1 MALQDQLASPFS
13 DSLTPEQEAKMKTLT
28 EQHTLLQKERQVF
41 DVPVRVYVGCPMLTS
56 RAWLDQAQS
65 YKASDLERQKKA
77 MENSLNNKISQ
88 APAPV
93 SCSAFT
99 ANAAE
104 LQQEMDSMQDQSGD
118 QVCSRISL
126 RVSCGQVALT
136 QGIVPPGPGGGAAPA
151 AVSETVS
158 EAVYRAERGEGRGE
172 ERGQGAKGQG
182 GGGAESDEDAA
193 AETRRGGGGSEEE
206 ARPGLSAYACV
217 RAISGAH

>member
-1 MALQDQLASPFS
+1 
-13 DSLTPEQEAKMKTLT
+13 MKTLT

-99 ANAAE
+99 ANVWDLSKFHSAARRR
-104 LQQEMDSMQDQSGD
+104 S
-118 QVCSRISL
+118 CSRKWTRCRTSL
-126 RVSCGQVALT
+126 
-136 QGIVPPGPGGGAAPA
+136 GIRSAHG
-151 AVSETVS
+151 
-158 EAVYRAERGEGRGE
+158 
-172 ERGQGAKGQG
+172 
-182 GGGAESDEDAA
+182 
-193 AETRRGGGGSEEE
+193 
-206 ARPGLSAYACV
+206 SAYVYPAV
-217 RAISGAH
+217 KLH